1 MLGALNAPL
10 NAKTGALEAPNVLHV
25 LANVEVGI
33 EPKAKVFVALNT
45 GVVLAAPNAGVL
57 VATKAE
63 VLLALNV
70 A

>member
-10 NAKTGALEAPNVLHV
+10 NAKTRELEAPNALHV
-25 LANVEVGI
+25 LPNVDVGI
-33 EPKAKVFVALNT
+33 EPAKVFVALNT